1 MKQVEL
7 SFTGLGKLLKSDT
20 KVWFCK
26 IPVDLW
32 LFGLGSLNLC
42 ALKTQTGLSHL
53 FRRDIDQSRCV
64 LSLACKYKGWTAV
77 ERGFWWLFNI
87 RTSGWCDMRP
97 GRPKLGLTLGK
108 QQVYYRKLRDDA
120 RKSRGSS
127 FRFLTLTILLISGFA
142 LLLCSLAWEHIKTLL
157 PAFARR
163 FCYKKR
169 VATVFWS
176 HRYWSWWRSK
186 EKSIAVE
193 FSLRRGLALL
203 CSSTWTAFLVM
214 NDILKKF
221 AKSWS
226 HNYFIWKKL
235 PPVLVENFPNVK
247 GQKFT
252 ETPDSD
258 IISGNFWCPS
268 PQHWFPTKNIDF
280 GAFFWQIGWSHIQ
293 HHQPF
298 FEP

>member
-20 KVWFCK
+20 KVWFCQ

-163 FCYKKR
+163 FRYKKGWLEFFDLIDTEAGDDR
-169 VATVFWS
+169 KKNPLQLNFHWGGALPCFVA
-176 HRYWSWWRSK
+176 
-186 EKSIAVE
+186 
-193 FSLRRGLALL
+193 ALEL
-203 CSSTWTAFLVM
+203 HF
-214 NDILKKF
+214 
-221 AKSWS
+221 
-226 HNYFIWKKL
+226 
-235 PPVLVENFPNVK
+235 
-247 GQKFT
+247 
-252 ETPDSD
+252 
-258 IISGNFWCPS
+258 
-268 PQHWFPTKNIDF
+268 
-280 GAFFWQIGWSHIQ
+280 
-293 HHQPF
+293 
-298 FEP
+298 

>member
-1 MKQVEL
+1 MTEKFNL
-7 SFTGLGKLLKSDT
+7 AKFPLICGLFD
-20 KVWFCK
+20 
-26 IPVDLW
+26 
-32 LFGLGSLNLC
+32 LGSLNLC

-53 FRRDIDQSRCV
+53 LKRDIDQSRCV

-163 FCYKKR
+163 FRYKKGWLEFFDLIDTEEAGDDR
-169 VATVFWS
+169 VARKKTPLQLNFHWGEAWPCFVA
-176 HRYWSWWRSK
+176 
-186 EKSIAVE
+186 AVH
-193 FSLRRGLALL
+193 
-203 CSSTWTAFLVM
+203 CISTYEWHWM
-214 NDILKKF
+214 KF
-221 AKSWS
+221 AKSRPY
-226 HNYFIWKKL
+226 NYFIWKKL

-252 ETPDSD
+252 PTPDSD